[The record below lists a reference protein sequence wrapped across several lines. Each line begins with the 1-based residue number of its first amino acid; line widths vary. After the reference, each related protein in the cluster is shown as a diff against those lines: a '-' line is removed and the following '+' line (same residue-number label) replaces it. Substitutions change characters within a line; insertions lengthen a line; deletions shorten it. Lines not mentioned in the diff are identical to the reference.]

1 MATEGAEATT
11 ISFADG
17 PPESPTRLERV
28 LDRLVRDAGWLWIAL
43 LAVILASV
51 LLRTLC
57 SIARIELEELQWHL
71 YAAGFL
77 AGIVGAVRHDRHVR
91 VDVLRERMGARHRD
105 WIELYGLLL
114 LQLPFLVLIVWSALP
129 LVAESF
135 ATGERST
142 SAGGLPHR
150 WLVKGLLPASV
161 LLLLLASLA
170 RLRRVARRL
179 FGEGGGGDGGGG
191 GQRALRR
198 AGPRTGVG
206 AQACGDAGAEAARG

>member
-1 MATEGAEATT
+1 MAIEGVEAPTRALAEEPA
-11 ISFADG
+11 A
-17 PPESPTRLERV
+17 PATRLERA
-28 LDRLVRDAGWLWIAL
+28 LDRLVRASGWLWIAL

-51 LLRTLC
+51 LLRTVW

-77 AGIVGAVRHDRHVR
+77 AGIVGGVLHDRHVR
-91 VDVLRERMGARHRD
+91 VDVLRERMGTRRRD
-105 WIELYGLLL
+105 WVELYGLLL

-150 WLVKGLLPASV
+150 WLVKGALPASA

-179 FGEGGGGDGGGG
+179 FGDGG
-191 GQRALRR
+191 RAERGAGTGSATGTGAGR
-198 AGPRTGVG
+198 A
-206 AQACGDAGAEAARG
+206 